1 MGSRL
6 TIRVPADYVFVRDV
20 CSYGYFIL
28 APNRWDPA
36 RGVLE
41 RVLAL
46 SGGPV
51 KLTLAQPEA
60 RPGAPLR
67 VHADRALLR
76 TEQSEAKAA
85 LGRML
90 RLGEDESEIADFHRV
105 DPRWRASGRG
115 RLFRSPSLFEDLV
128 KTITTCNIAW
138 PSTVAMNQ
146 RLCTSLRTRGAFPDA
161 EKLARTRPETLRTR
175 CRVGYRDAR
184 IVEIARRYRDGA
196 IDEAWLA
203 DPATPDRDVE
213 RALRALPGIG
223 PYAAANVMQL
233 LGRYSALPL
242 DTESVRHAR
251 VVLAMA
257 GEDDRALLARLRA
270 HYAAFGRHAF
280 RSYWFELWA
289 FYESR
294 QGPAHT
300 WDPATTATAFT
311 ASRLGE

>member
-41 RVLAL
+41 RVLSL
-46 SGGPV
+46 SGGPA
-51 KLTLAQPEA
+51 TLAIAQPEA

-67 VHADRALLR
+67 VRADRSLMQ
-76 TEQSEAKAA
+76 TEQVEARAS

-90 RLGEDESEIADFHRV
+90 RLDEDESEIAEFHRV
-105 DPRWRASGRG
+105 DSRWKSSGRG

-138 PSTVAMNQ
+138 PSTVAMNR
-146 RLCTSLRTRGAFPDA
+146 RLCTSLRTGGAFPDA
-161 EKLARTRPETLRTR
+161 ERIARTRPETLRTR
-175 CRVGYRDAR
+175 CRVGYRDVR
-184 IVEIARRYRDGA
+184 IVEIARRYCDGA

-203 DPATPDRDVE
+203 DPATPDREVE

-233 LGRYSALPL
+233 LGRYGSLPL
-242 DTESVRHAR
+242 DTESIRHAR
-251 VVLAMA
+251 VVLGMT
-257 GEDDRALLARLRA
+257 GEDDRALMTRLRD

-294 QGPAHT
+294 QGPAET
-300 WDPATTATAFT
+300 WDPAATATAFT
-311 ASRLGE
+311 ASQLG